1 MRFCNKQSI
10 SEDLYKELLLVTIVM
25 FSFSSNHALAVGC
38 FCGVTSSSLFSL
50 LDMFILPNHI
60 LGRDVHGSCSHPS
73 SSLCLL

>member
-25 FSFSSNHALAVGC
+25 FSFSSNDVLPVGC
-38 FCGVTSSSLFSL
+38 FCGVTVLHFSHFWICSYCL
-50 LDMFILPNHI
+50 ITYSEDM
-60 LGRDVHGSCSHPS
+60 RGSCSRPS